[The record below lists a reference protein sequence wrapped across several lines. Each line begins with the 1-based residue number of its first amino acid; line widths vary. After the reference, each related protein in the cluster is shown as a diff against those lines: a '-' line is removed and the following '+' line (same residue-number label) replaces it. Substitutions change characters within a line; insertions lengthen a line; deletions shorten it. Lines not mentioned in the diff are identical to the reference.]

1 MLDGFLPSNV
11 TPQGF
16 LAAEIVIL
24 ITPPIFVAIRVFSNV
39 HQNGRPFFDDYLDWQ
54 NSVYNWA
61 NVRVANTYMTVLSLF
76 FAKVAIVLMYKRLFG
91 VYKWLRYICYAI
103 LTIDL
108 VVHGGSLIAISVA
121 CTPFNQSF
129 LFSWLERCDDTAY
142 LVDMINAVLAVFND
156 VVIFVLPL
164 PAILR
169 LNMPHRKRLGL
180 VAVFMFGL
188 LGFCASGTNLYFLIM
203 DWSPDVTPAI
213 NVGAELSQ
221 NTEKAVAIIVGC
233 IPSVYAFWRN
243 QAVNMPIFS
252 KLMNA
257 FPGWKLR
264 STKPRGRPVYKSQ
277 QLEQQ
282 ASDHRI
288 LRAVEPTYI
297 ALGEVTDPVTPSSV

>member
-1 MLDGFLPSNV
+1 MLDGILPSNV

-24 ITPPIFVAIRVFSNV
+24 ITPPIFVF
-39 HQNGRPFFDDYLDWQ
+39 
-54 NSVYNWA
+54 
-61 NVRVANTYMTVLSLF
+61 VANAYMTVLSLF

-91 VYKWLRYICYAI
+91 IYKWLRYICYAI

-108 VVHGGSLIAISVA
+108 VHGGGLIAISVA
-121 CTPFNQSF
+121 CTPFKRSS
-129 LFSWLERCDDTAY
+129 LGPSWVEHCDDAAY
-142 LVDMINAVLAVFND
+142 LVAMINAVLAVFND

-164 PAILR
+164 PVILR
-169 LNMPHRKRLGL
+169 LNMPHRKKIGL

-188 LGFCASGTNLYFLIM
+188 FGICASGANLYFQIIY
-203 DWSPDVTPAI
+203 WSPKLTPATF
-213 NVGAELSQ
+213 VGTELSQ

-233 IPSVYAFWRN
+233 TPSVYAFLRSK
-243 QAVNMPIFS
+243 VVKMPIFD
-252 KLMNA
+252 KLLNA
-257 FPGWKLR
+257 FSSWKLP
-264 STKPRGRPVYKSQ
+264 STKPRGRPVYKSH